1 MTAATGRA
9 ALLCYHD
16 DGSAEWTYW
25 DSREQ
30 ARQAEAELAPCG
42 PRCIYVHSV
51 VHIDRGPSSEPRR
64 RHLDRFLA

>member
-1 MTAATGRA
+1 MTGRA

-30 ARQAEAELAPCG
+30 AHQAEAELAPCG
-42 PRCIYVHSV
+42 PSCIYVHSV
-51 VHIDRGPSSEPRR
+51 VCIDPLPSTESAS